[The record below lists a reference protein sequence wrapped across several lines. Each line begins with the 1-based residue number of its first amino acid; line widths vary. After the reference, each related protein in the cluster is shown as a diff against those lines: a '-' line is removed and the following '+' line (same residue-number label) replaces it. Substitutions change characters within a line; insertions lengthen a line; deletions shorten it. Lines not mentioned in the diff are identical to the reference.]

1 MYVQLLYIEM
11 YRDKEYFKFKKI
23 IKSLELLLFMRVLRT
38 RSCYTEYHK
47 KAPTVCM

>member
-11 YRDKEYFKFKKI
+11 YRDKEYFKFKK
-23 IKSLELLLFMRVLRT
+23 KHKKLETLLLFMRVLR
-38 RSCYTEYHK
+38 SCYIDYHK